1 MPVNMTGAVNAYNT
15 AVRNA
20 INPGMD
26 ARTGATGKSFET
38 LVSDVADQ
46 MVKTGAE
53 AEKQTTQAMTGKADL
68 NQVVMAVASADIAVQ
83 TVVAVRDKVI
93 QAYQEI
99 LRMPI

>member
-1 MPVNMTGAVNAYNT
+1 MPVNMTGAVNAYNN

-20 INPGMD
+20 VNPGMES
-26 ARTGATGKSFET
+26 RTGPAGKSFGT
-38 LVSDVADQ
+38 LVSDVTDQ
-46 MVKTGAE
+46 LQKTGAE
-53 AEKQTTQAMTGKADL
+53 AEKQTVQAMTGKADL